1 MGFHHVND
9 NWANKDSPKRLR
21 FVFNADDEDVFNH
34 IVNIG
39 NLVT

>member
-1 MGFHHVND
+1 
-9 NWANKDSPKRLR
+9 LR

-39 NLVT
+39 NIVT